1 MSRALRG
8 AAALSTP
15 TPPINHA
22 TSAETTGYI
31 QVRGIA
37 CPGHRIEML
46 GAAHLVEIKG
56 FVGRRSGNAETDVRI
71 WPPSLYLGH
80 RLIHV
85 APSEVLE
92 TENPDVCQSLERDLC
107 TD

>member
-1 MSRALRG
+1 
-8 AAALSTP
+8 
-15 TPPINHA
+15 
-22 TSAETTGYI
+22 
-31 QVRGIA
+31 
-37 CPGHRIEML
+37 ML

-56 FVGRRSGNAETDVRI
+56 FVGRGSGNAETDVRI